1 MTATSVASRSSR
13 VHDSGYKSATPKRPS
28 IPPDTPDIEV
38 EVSEVGENF
47 MSFACVITIGYAGAL
62 TTSLLLFIL

>member
-1 MTATSVASRSSR
+1 MRSQHQQHGYTSEQPMTATSVASRSSR

-47 MSFACVITIGYAGAL
+47 M
-62 TTSLLLFIL
+62 